1 MSDKN
6 TVDLFRGLLSDIE
19 DDDVKALRLGLQPS
33 VAQQQV
39 PQVQIPM
46 APPAPQQFIPEIQMA
61 PPVGAGQ
68 MNIPQPTTPPTAPLP
83 NSDNFALRP
92 PKQVVLGETAQSF
105 PESYTSAGYFPEV
118 PQLDDNVPQV
128 TEPTVEREPSFFDNM
143 RAPRPSYLVSGFE
156 EDVSSQETLDKTY
169 EFANWVKDNPVE
181 AAAAGVSLYP
191 AARIGSAV
199 TSGAAKVVGKLSN
212 YTRGKLPKRF
222 RDFFGNTKTVTGKST
237 TTKVQREG
245 QPGVYDPLKT
255 TKEVFTV
262 SPIKTGATG
271 AGLYAGS
278 EAGEALFPDIPEPEG
293 SNIPVVEPVVDPS
306 LLRPDGTTKSTKGFL
321 GPIEGNDNSLRT
333 ELSIGVNFGNGEVL
347 IPSMIP
353 GLTPE
358 EIEVLRN
365 LPEGSL
371 PPQSIIDKA
380 KAHAEKRIANN
391 LSPFYQDGEE
401 DLVEQDAVEAETTI
415 PDPVKTDADALV
427 KGAGP
432 APKKDAPPEE
442 KEGFLKKLWGGMKDM
457 FKEGMEDPAF
467 RKTLFAYVGSKALG
481 YDGVTFAGQVLEN
494 EWKVQAAERKQEF
507 ELEKIYGKEGLA
519 TIKAEKKA
527 KTIDPS
533 KVATIYDKETE
544 TNLTGAFSADG
555 TMVRLDNAGFYE
567 SLGIEPDANGVYPV
581 LPVANVRAAQ
591 GGSRFSVGVGL
602 TGNDVISG
610 IRDNID
616 LDVDNAINTYVS
628 NQGLESAEEKQ
639 LTAKLN
645 AAINGTVRNGA
656 ARAFKSFYPAGTD
669 FSDFNLQEVSTN
681 AVQKYIQSVARG
693 MEGNSKNLAAFMEK
707 ERLKVE
713 TEYSVSPSFFKVVGD
728 DSEDAIGGESWSKAT
743 AKVKYLASA
752 FGKEIG
758 ANKAVPKV
766 AMWSNLERLY
776 NKQSEEMGP
785 EFKTFWESESEDSAD
800 KKGQGASPALLWVM
814 SMDRNKSATSSKY
827 FAGSMQDVIN
837 KMK

>member
-6 TVDLFRGLLSDIE
+6 TVDLFRGLLLDIE
-19 DDDVKALRLGLQPS
+19 DDDATALQLGLQPP
-33 VAQQQV
+33 VMAQQQV

-46 APPAPQQFIPEIQMA
+46 APPVPQQVIPTGQ
-61 PPVGAGQ
+61 VG
-68 MNIPQPTTPPTAPLP
+68 MPTTPPVSLKPTMSMDQVPQLGLNVPQVTDP
-83 NSDNFALRP
+83 NFLNSMSID
-92 PKQVVLGETAQSF
+92 Q
-105 PESYTSAGYFPEV
+105 V
-118 PQLDDNVPQV
+118 PQLDGNVPQV

-143 RAPRPSYLVSGFE
+143 RAPRPSYLLSGFE
-156 EDVSSQETLDKTY
+156 EDVSSQETVDRTY

-191 AARIGSAV
+191 AARIGTAV
-199 TSGAAKVVGKLSN
+199 ASGAAKVVGKLSN
-212 YTRGKLPKRF
+212 FTKGKLPKRF
-222 RDFFGNTKTVTGKST
+222 RDFFGNTKTVQGKST

-245 QPGVYDPLKT
+245 QPGVYDPVKT

-262 SPIKTGATG
+262 SPTKTGITA

-293 SNIPVVEPVVDPS
+293 SKIP
-306 LLRPDGTTKSTKGFL
+306 T
-321 GPIEGNDNSLRT
+321 
-333 ELSIGVNFGNGEVL
+333 
-347 IPSMIP
+347 
-353 GLTPE
+353 
-358 EIEVLRN
+358 
-365 LPEGSL
+365 
-371 PPQSIIDKA
+371 
-380 KAHAEKRIANN
+380 
-391 LSPFYQDGEE
+391 
-401 DLVEQDAVEAETTI
+401 ETTQPVATGGSNLTQQDVEDAEAAI
-415 PDPVKTDADALV
+415 PDPVKTDADAVL
-427 KGAGP
+427 KGAGN
-432 APKKDAPPEE
+432 APKEDAPPEE

-467 RKTLFAYVGSKALG
+467 RKALFAYVGSRALG

-519 TIKAEKKA
+519 TLKAEKKA
-527 KTIDPS
+527 KAIDPS
-533 KVATIYDKETE
+533 KVATIYDKTTE

-555 TMVRLDNAGFYE
+555 TMVRLDNANFYE

-581 LPVANVRAAQ
+581 LSVAAVRAAQ
-591 GGSRFSVGVGL
+591 GGGRFSVGVGL
-602 TGNDVISG
+602 TGNDIISG

-616 LDVDNAINTYVS
+616 LDVEGSIATYVS
-628 NQGLESAEEKQ
+628 NQNLDTEDAEK
-639 LTAKLN
+639 LTTKLN
-645 AAINGTVRNGA
+645 DAINGTVRNGA
-656 ARAFKSFYPAGTD
+656 AKAFKSFYPAGTD

-681 AVQKYIQSVARG
+681 AVIKYIDSVGRG

-713 TEYSVSPSFFKVVGD
+713 TKYSVSPSFFKVVGD
-728 DSEDAIGGESWSKAT
+728 DSEDAIGGEAWSKAT

-758 ANKAVPKV
+758 ANKSVPKV

-785 EFKTFWESESEDSAD
+785 DFKIFWESESEDSAD
-800 KKGQGASPALLWVM
+800 EKGQGASPALLWVM
-814 SMDRNKSATSSKY
+814 SIDRNKSTTGSKY
-827 FAGSMQDVIN
+827 FAGSMQDVMN

>member
-1 MSDKN
+1 MDA
-6 TVDLFRGLLSDIE
+6 E
-19 DDDVKALRLGLQPS
+19 DVNRFQVPQMT
-33 VAQQQV
+33 QQQI

-46 APPAPQQFIPEIQMA
+46 APQQFIPLQETSQELAFQQNMDPSKLMPVDTAFNQQYTPESFDNIGVV
-61 PPVGAGQ
+61 PPVQ
-68 MNIPQPTTPPTAPLP
+68 MNIPQPTMPTAAPLP
-83 NSDNFALRP
+83 NSDNFVLRP
-92 PKQVVLGETAQSF
+92 PEQVVLGESAQGL
-105 PESYTSAGYFPEV
+105 PEAPEAPEPTRGIEQV
-118 PQLDDNVPQV
+118 PQLGGNIPQV
-128 TEPTVEREPSFFDNM
+128 TDPNFLDSMPQGPAKLSQTVGSEGSQEVEREPSFFDNM
-143 RAPRPSYLVSGFE
+143 RAPRPSYLPSGFE

-212 YTRGKLPKRF
+212 FTRGKLPKRF
-222 RDFFGNTKTVTGKST
+222 RDFFGNTKTVPGKST

-245 QPGVYDPLKT
+245 QPGVYDPVKT

-293 SNIPVVEPVVDPS
+293 SNIPVVEPAVD
-306 LLRPDGTTKSTKGFL
+306 
-321 GPIEGNDNSLRT
+321 
-333 ELSIGVNFGNGEVL
+333 
-347 IPSMIP
+347 
-353 GLTPE
+353 LTPTQPA
-358 EIEVLRN
+358 VTTTQPDVTGGSN
-365 LPEGSL
+365 LT
-371 PPQSIIDKA
+371 Q
-380 KAHAEKRIANN
+380 
-391 LSPFYQDGEE
+391 
-401 DLVEQDAVEAETTI
+401 QDAEEAETTI
-415 PDPVKTDADALV
+415 TDPVKTDADALV
-427 KGAGP
+427 KGAGT

-467 RKTLFAYVGSKALG
+467 RKTLFAYVGSRALG

-519 TIKAEKKA
+519 TLKAEKKA
-527 KTIDPS
+527 KAIDPS

-555 TMVRLDNAGFYE
+555 TMVRLDDASFYE
-567 SLGIEPDANGVYPV
+567 SLGIEPDASGVYPV

-591 GGSRFSVGVGL
+591 GGKRFSVGVGL
-602 TGNDVISG
+602 TGNDIISG
-610 IRDNID
+610 IRANID
-616 LDVDNAINTYVS
+616 LDVEGSIATYVS
-628 NQGLESAEEKQ
+628 EQGLETEEAEA
-639 LTAKLN
+639 LTTRLN
-645 AAINGTVRNGA
+645 SAINGTVRNGA

-713 TEYSVSPSFFKVVGD
+713 TEYSISPSFFKVVGD
-728 DSEDAIGGESWSKAT
+728 DSEDAIGGEAWSKAT

>member
-6 TVDLFRGLLSDIE
+6 TVDLFRGLLLDIE
-19 DDDVKALRLGLQPS
+19 DDDAKALRLGLQPS

-61 PPVGAGQ
+61 PPVDVGQ
-68 MNIPQPTTPPTAPLP
+68 IPQPTMPPAAPLP
-83 NSDNFALRP
+83 ESSNFSLRP
-92 PKQVVLGETAQSF
+92 PEQVVLGQE
-105 PESYTSAGYFPEV
+105 PEGLPEKAKPTMSIDQV
-118 PQLDDNVPQV
+118 PQLGGNVPQV
-128 TEPTVEREPSFFDNM
+128 TDPNFLDSMPQGPAKASQEGLARYQSGDPFNLASQEEASEDGFNVLDLFKGNVGSRLQSDRLTNESFLQPKQDIEGIKT
-143 RAPRPSYLVSGFE
+143 RQAEEDVADRKDLVSGKLSVTQYE
-156 EDVSSQETLDKTY
+156 RNKSKREAELRDSQEKQTISERQTLGILTSR
-169 EFANWVKDNPVE
+169 ANKLE
-181 AAAAGVSLYP
+181 AAGLKEEANQVRSQ
-191 AARIGSAV
+191 I
-199 TSGAAKVVGKLSN
+199 
-212 YTRGKLPKRF
+212 PK
-222 RDFFGNTKTVTGKST
+222 
-237 TTKVQREG
+237 
-245 QPGVYDPLKT
+245 
-255 TKEVFTV
+255 
-262 SPIKTGATG
+262 
-271 AGLYAGS
+271 
-278 EAGEALFPDIPEPEG
+278 PEG
-293 SNIPVVEPVVDPS
+293 SGIPKAEQELLDGEPAVD
-306 LLRPDGTTKSTKGFL
+306 
-321 GPIEGNDNSLRT
+321 
-333 ELSIGVNFGNGEVL
+333 
-347 IPSMIP
+347 
-353 GLTPE
+353 LTPTQPA
-358 EIEVLRN
+358 VTTTQPAVTTTQPAATGGSN
-365 LPEGSL
+365 LT
-371 PPQSIIDKA
+371 Q
-380 KAHAEKRIANN
+380 
-391 LSPFYQDGEE
+391 
-401 DLVEQDAVEAETTI
+401 QDAVEAETTI
-415 PDPVKTDADALV
+415 TAPVKTDADALV
-427 KGAGP
+427 KGAGT

-467 RKTLFAYVGSKALG
+467 RKTLFAYVGSRALG

-555 TMVRLDNAGFYE
+555 TMVRLDDASFYE

-591 GGSRFSVGVGL
+591 GGKRFSVGVGL
-602 TGNDVISG
+602 TGNDIISG

-616 LDVDNAINTYVS
+616 LDVDNAINTYVG
-628 NQGLESAEEKQ
+628 NQNLESAEEKQ

-645 AAINGTVRNGA
+645 DAINGTVRNGA

-669 FSDFNLQEVSTN
+669 FSDFNLQEVSSN
-681 AVQKYIQSVARG
+681 AVKKYIESVARG

-728 DSEDAIGGESWSKAT
+728 DSEDAIGGEAWSKAT

-758 ANKAVPKV
+758 ANKGVPKV
-766 AMWSNLERLY
+766 AMWSNLDRLY
-776 NKQSEEMGP
+776 NKQAEEMGP
-785 EFKTFWESESEDSAD
+785 EFKTFWESQSEDSAD

-814 SMDRNKSATSSKY
+814 SIDRNKSATGSKY

>member
-1 MSDKN
+1 MSYKN

-19 DDDVKALRLGLQPS
+19 DDDAKALRLGLQPPVVS
-33 VAQQQV
+33 QQQV

-46 APPAPQQFIPEIQMA
+46 APPAPQQPIPGIETA
-61 PPVGAGQ
+61 PPPIDVGQIA
-68 MNIPQPTTPPTAPLP
+68 IPQPLVGSMVNRGSARAGDADRMQQAQQAQRIEDYGVPFDPASIPTGSFGRVYDSGLPPSSGFPTIPGGTGEKAPVYQDAGEYMQNWKKNNQAELDFIENNPEEVKKRQTIVLRSPPPGFIEKALASAGLPNTAAIRNIALEELKRTGNDFSSAENFGRVVRDFVNTPQKIVESMLPGGVAAEYVGEKAIPVVDGISTGIEYVADPLVRFGQGFVGGEPTGIPEGTIPRMGGGDPTATEI
-83 NSDNFALRP
+83 
-92 PKQVVLGETAQSF
+92 PK
-105 PESYTSAGYFPEV
+105 
-118 PQLDDNVPQV
+118 
-128 TEPTVEREPSFFDNM
+128 
-143 RAPRPSYLVSGFE
+143 
-156 EDVSSQETLDKTY
+156 
-169 EFANWVKDNPVE
+169 
-181 AAAAGVSLYP
+181 
-191 AARIGSAV
+191 
-199 TSGAAKVVGKLSN
+199 
-212 YTRGKLPKRF
+212 
-222 RDFFGNTKTVTGKST
+222 
-237 TTKVQREG
+237 
-245 QPGVYDPLKT
+245 
-255 TKEVFTV
+255 
-262 SPIKTGATG
+262 
-271 AGLYAGS
+271 
-278 EAGEALFPDIPEPEG
+278 PEG
-293 SNIPVVEPVVDPS
+293 SEIPKAEQELLDGEPAVD
-306 LLRPDGTTKSTKGFL
+306 
-321 GPIEGNDNSLRT
+321 
-333 ELSIGVNFGNGEVL
+333 
-347 IPSMIP
+347 
-353 GLTPE
+353 LTPTQPA
-358 EIEVLRN
+358 VTTTQPAATGGSN
-365 LPEGSL
+365 LT
-371 PPQSIIDKA
+371 Q
-380 KAHAEKRIANN
+380 
-391 LSPFYQDGEE
+391 
-401 DLVEQDAVEAETTI
+401 QDAVEAETTI
-415 PDPVKTDADALV
+415 TAPVKTNADAVV
-427 KGAGP
+427 KDAGT

-555 TMVRLDNAGFYE
+555 TMVRLDDASFYE
-567 SLGIEPDANGVYPV
+567 SLGIEPDASGVYPV

-591 GGSRFSVGVGL
+591 GGKRFSVGVGL
-602 TGNDVISG
+602 TGNDIISG

-616 LDVDNAINTYVS
+616 LDVDNAISTYVS

-645 AAINGTVRNGA
+645 DAINGTVRNGA

-669 FSDFNLQEVSTN
+669 FSDFNLQEVSSN
-681 AVQKYIQSVARG
+681 AVKKYIESVARG

-728 DSEDAIGGESWSKAT
+728 DSEDAIGGEAWSKAT

-758 ANKAVPKV
+758 ANKGVPKV
-766 AMWSNLERLY
+766 AMWSNLDRLY
-776 NKQSEEMGP
+776 NKQAEEMGP
-785 EFKTFWESESEDSAD
+785 EFKTFWESQSEDSAD

-814 SMDRNKSATSSKY
+814 SIDRNKSATGSKY

>member
-1 MSDKN
+1 MSYKN

-19 DDDVKALRLGLQPS
+19 DDDANALRLGLQPPAVS
-33 VAQQQV
+33 QQQV

-61 PPVGAGQ
+61 PPVDAGQ
-68 MNIPQPTTPPTAPLP
+68 LEMPTMPPVAPLP
-83 NSDNFALRP
+83 ESSNFSLRP
-92 PKQVVLGETAQSF
+92 PAPVVLGETAQGL
-105 PESYTSAGYFPEV
+105 PEAPEPTRGIEQV
-118 PQLDDNVPQV
+118 PQLGSNIPQITDPNFLDSMPQGPAKLSQEEVSEDGFNVLDLFKGNVGSRLQSDRLTNESFLQPKQDIEGVKTRQV
-128 TEPTVEREPSFFDNM
+128 EEDAADRED
-143 RAPRPSYLVSGFE
+143 LVSGKLSVTQYE
-156 EDVSSQETLDKTY
+156 RKKSKREAELLDAQEKQTISERQTLGILTSR
-169 EFANWVKDNPVE
+169 ANKLE
-181 AAAAGVSLYP
+181 AAGLNEEANQVRSQ
-191 AARIGSAV
+191 I
-199 TSGAAKVVGKLSN
+199 
-212 YTRGKLPKRF
+212 PK
-222 RDFFGNTKTVTGKST
+222 
-237 TTKVQREG
+237 
-245 QPGVYDPLKT
+245 
-255 TKEVFTV
+255 
-262 SPIKTGATG
+262 
-271 AGLYAGS
+271 
-278 EAGEALFPDIPEPEG
+278 PEG
-293 SNIPVVEPVVDPS
+293 SNIPVVEPVVD
-306 LLRPDGTTKSTKGFL
+306 
-321 GPIEGNDNSLRT
+321 
-333 ELSIGVNFGNGEVL
+333 
-347 IPSMIP
+347 
-353 GLTPE
+353 LTPTQPDVTTTQPVDE
-358 EIEVLRN
+358 GGSN
-365 LPEGSL
+365 LT
-371 PPQSIIDKA
+371 K
-380 KAHAEKRIANN
+380 
-391 LSPFYQDGEE
+391 
-401 DLVEQDAVEAETTI
+401 QDAVDSETAITTT
-415 PDPVKTDADALV
+415 VKTDTDALF
-427 KGAGP
+427 KGAGT

-567 SLGIEPDANGVYPV
+567 SLGIEPDASGVYPV

-591 GGSRFSVGVGL
+591 GGKRFSVGVGL
-602 TGNDVISG
+602 TGNDIISG
-610 IRDNID
+610 IRANID
-616 LDVDNAINTYVS
+616 LDVEGSIKNYVEM
-628 NQGLESAEEKQ
+628 QGLDTDEAKA
-639 LTAKLN
+639 LTSKLN

-766 AMWSNLERLY
+766 VMWSNLERLY
-776 NKQSEEMGP
+776 NRQSEEMGP
-785 EFKTFWESESEDSAD
+785 EFKKFWESESKDSAD

-827 FAGSMQDVIN
+827 FAGSMQDVIT

>member
-6 TVDLFRGLLSDIE
+6 TVDLFRGLLLDIE
-19 DDDVKALRLGLQPS
+19 DDDAKALRLGLQPS

-61 PPVGAGQ
+61 PPVDVGQ
-68 MNIPQPTTPPTAPLP
+68 IPPPTMPPAAPLP
-83 NSDNFALRP
+83 ESSNFSLRP
-92 PKQVVLGETAQSF
+92 PEQVVLGQE
-105 PESYTSAGYFPEV
+105 PEGLPEKAKPTMSIDQV
-118 PQLDDNVPQV
+118 PQLGGNVPQV
-128 TEPTVEREPSFFDNM
+128 TDPNFLDSMPQGPAKASQEGLARYQSGDPFNLASQEEASEDGFNVLDLFKGNVGSRLQSDRLTNESFLQPKQDIEGIKT
-143 RAPRPSYLVSGFE
+143 RQAEEDVADRKDLVSGKLSVTQYE
-156 EDVSSQETLDKTY
+156 RNKSKREAELRDSQEKQTISERQTLGILTSR
-169 EFANWVKDNPVE
+169 ANKLE
-181 AAAAGVSLYP
+181 AAGLKEEANQVRSQ
-191 AARIGSAV
+191 I
-199 TSGAAKVVGKLSN
+199 
-212 YTRGKLPKRF
+212 PK
-222 RDFFGNTKTVTGKST
+222 
-237 TTKVQREG
+237 
-245 QPGVYDPLKT
+245 
-255 TKEVFTV
+255 
-262 SPIKTGATG
+262 
-271 AGLYAGS
+271 
-278 EAGEALFPDIPEPEG
+278 PEG
-293 SNIPVVEPVVDPS
+293 SGIPKAEQELLDGEPAVD
-306 LLRPDGTTKSTKGFL
+306 
-321 GPIEGNDNSLRT
+321 
-333 ELSIGVNFGNGEVL
+333 
-347 IPSMIP
+347 
-353 GLTPE
+353 LTPTQPA
-358 EIEVLRN
+358 VTTTQPAVTTTQPAATGGSN
-365 LPEGSL
+365 LT
-371 PPQSIIDKA
+371 Q
-380 KAHAEKRIANN
+380 
-391 LSPFYQDGEE
+391 
-401 DLVEQDAVEAETTI
+401 QDAVEAETTI
-415 PDPVKTDADALV
+415 TAPVKTDADALV
-427 KGAGP
+427 KGAGT

-467 RKTLFAYVGSKALG
+467 RKTLFAYVGSRALG

-555 TMVRLDNAGFYE
+555 TMVRLDDASFYE

-591 GGSRFSVGVGL
+591 GGKRFSVGVGL
-602 TGNDVISG
+602 TGNDIISG

-616 LDVDNAINTYVS
+616 LDVDNAINTYVG
-628 NQGLESAEEKQ
+628 NQNLESAEEKQ

-645 AAINGTVRNGA
+645 DAINGTVRNGA

-669 FSDFNLQEVSTN
+669 FSDFNLQEVSSN
-681 AVQKYIQSVARG
+681 AVKKYIESVARG

-728 DSEDAIGGESWSKAT
+728 DSEDAIGGEAWSKAT

-758 ANKAVPKV
+758 ANKGVPKV
-766 AMWSNLERLY
+766 AMWSNLDRLY
-776 NKQSEEMGP
+776 NKQAEEMGP
-785 EFKTFWESESEDSAD
+785 EFKTFWESQSEDSAD

-814 SMDRNKSATSSKY
+814 SIDRNKSATGSKY

>member
-1 MSDKN
+1 MSYKN

-19 DDDVKALRLGLQPS
+19 DDDAKALRLGLQPP
-33 VAQQQV
+33 VMAQQQV

-46 APPAPQQFIPEIQMA
+46 APPAPQQPIPEIE
-61 PPVGAGQ
+61 
-68 MNIPQPTTPPTAPLP
+68 IPQPLVGSMVNRGSARAGDADRMQQAQQAQRIEDYGVPFDPASIPTGSFGRVYDSGLPPSSGFPTIPGGTGEKAPVYQDAGEYMRNWKKNNQAELDFIENNP
-83 NSDNFALRP
+83 EEVKKRETIVLKSP
-92 PKQVVLGETAQSF
+92 PPGFIKKAVDAEGSQ
-105 PESYTSAGYFPEV
+105 EV
-118 PQLDDNVPQV
+118 K
-128 TEPTVEREPSFFDNM
+128 EEPSIFDNM
-143 RAPRPSYLVSGFE
+143 RAPRPSYLVPGFE
-156 EDVSSQETLDKTY
+156 EAVSSQETLDKTY
-169 EFANWVKDNPVE
+169 EFGNWVKDNPAE
-181 AAAAGVSLYP
+181 AAAAGVSLVP
-191 AARIGSAV
+191 AARLGSLA
-199 TSGAAKVVGKLSN
+199 TSGGAKVVSKLSN
-212 YTRGKLPKRF
+212 FSRNKLPKRF
-222 RDFFGNTKTVTGKST
+222 RDFFGNTKTVTSKSNT
-237 TTKVQREG
+237 SVQRPG

-262 SPIKTGATG
+262 SPIKTGVTA
-271 AGLYAGS
+271 AALYGGS

-293 SNIPVVEPVVDPS
+293 SGIPKAEQELLDGEPEVD
-306 LLRPDGTTKSTKGFL
+306 LTTTQ
-321 GPIEGNDNSLRT
+321 PAVTTTQPADEGGSN
-333 ELSIGVNFGNGEVL
+333 
-347 IPSMIP
+347 
-353 GLTPE
+353 LTQQDAKE
-358 EIEVLRN
+358 
-365 LPEGSL
+365 
-371 PPQSIIDKA
+371 A
-380 KAHAEKRIANN
+380 KAVIT
-391 LSPFYQDGEE
+391 D
-401 DLVEQDAVEAETTI
+401 T
-415 PDPVKTDADALV
+415 VKTDADALF
-427 KGAGP
+427 KDAGT

-567 SLGIEPDANGVYPV
+567 SLGIEPDENGVYPV

-591 GGSRFSVGVGL
+591 GGKRFSVGVGL
-602 TGNDVISG
+602 TGNDIISG
-610 IRDNID
+610 IRANID
-616 LDVDNAINTYVS
+616 LDVDNAIKTYVS
-628 NQGLESAEEKQ
+628 NQGLESSEAEQ

-645 AAINGTVRNGA
+645 DAINGTVRNGA

-681 AVQKYIQSVARG
+681 AVQKYIQSVAMG

-707 ERLKVE
+707 ERLKIE

-728 DSEDAIGGESWSKAT
+728 DSEDAIGGEVWSKAT

-785 EFKTFWESESEDSAD
+785 DFKKFWESESEDSAD

-814 SMDRNKSATSSKY
+814 SMDRDKSATSSKY
-827 FAGSMQDVIN
+827 FAGSMQDVIT

>member
-6 TVDLFRGLLSDIE
+6 TVDLFRGLLLDIE
-19 DDDVKALRLGLQPS
+19 DDDAKALRLGLQPS

-61 PPVGAGQ
+61 PPVDVGQ
-68 MNIPQPTTPPTAPLP
+68 IPQPTMPPAAPLP
-83 NSDNFALRP
+83 ESSNFSLRP
-92 PKQVVLGETAQSF
+92 PEQVVLGQE
-105 PESYTSAGYFPEV
+105 PEGLPEKAKPTMSIDQV
-118 PQLDDNVPQV
+118 PQLGGNVPQV
-128 TEPTVEREPSFFDNM
+128 TDPNFLDSMPQGPAKASQEGLARYQSGDPFNLASQEEASEDGFNVLDLFKGNVGSRLQSDRLTNESFLQPKQDIEGIKT
-143 RAPRPSYLVSGFE
+143 RQAEEDVADRKDLVSGKLSVTQYE
-156 EDVSSQETLDKTY
+156 RNKSKREAELRDSQEKQTISERQTLGILTSR
-169 EFANWVKDNPVE
+169 ANKLE
-181 AAAAGVSLYP
+181 AAGLKEEANQVRSQ
-191 AARIGSAV
+191 I
-199 TSGAAKVVGKLSN
+199 
-212 YTRGKLPKRF
+212 PK
-222 RDFFGNTKTVTGKST
+222 
-237 TTKVQREG
+237 
-245 QPGVYDPLKT
+245 
-255 TKEVFTV
+255 
-262 SPIKTGATG
+262 
-271 AGLYAGS
+271 
-278 EAGEALFPDIPEPEG
+278 PEG
-293 SNIPVVEPVVDPS
+293 SGIPKAEQELLDGEPAVD
-306 LLRPDGTTKSTKGFL
+306 
-321 GPIEGNDNSLRT
+321 
-333 ELSIGVNFGNGEVL
+333 
-347 IPSMIP
+347 
-353 GLTPE
+353 LTPTQPA
-358 EIEVLRN
+358 VTTTQPAVTTTQPAATGGSN
-365 LPEGSL
+365 LT
-371 PPQSIIDKA
+371 Q
-380 KAHAEKRIANN
+380 
-391 LSPFYQDGEE
+391 
-401 DLVEQDAVEAETTI
+401 QDAVEAETTI
-415 PDPVKTDADALV
+415 TAPVKTDADALV
-427 KGAGP
+427 KGAGT

-467 RKTLFAYVGSKALG
+467 RKTLFAYVGSRALG

-555 TMVRLDNAGFYE
+555 TMVRLDDASFYE

-591 GGSRFSVGVGL
+591 GGKRFSVGVGL
-602 TGNDVISG
+602 TGNDIISG

-616 LDVDNAINTYVS
+616 LDVDNAINTYVG
-628 NQGLESAEEKQ
+628 NQNLESAEEKQ

-645 AAINGTVRNGA
+645 DAINGTVRNGA

-669 FSDFNLQEVSTN
+669 FSDFNLQEVSSN
-681 AVQKYIQSVARG
+681 AVKKYIESVARG

-728 DSEDAIGGESWSKAT
+728 DSEDAIGGEAWSKAT

-758 ANKAVPKV
+758 ANKGVPKV
-766 AMWSNLERLY
+766 AMWSNLDRLY
-776 NKQSEEMGP
+776 NKQAEEMGP
-785 EFKTFWESESEDSAD
+785 EYKTFWESQSEDSAD

-814 SMDRNKSATSSKY
+814 SIDRNKSATGSKY

>member
-1 MSDKN
+1 MSYKN

-19 DDDVKALRLGLQPS
+19 DDDAKALRLGLQPP
-33 VAQQQV
+33 VMAQQQV

-46 APPAPQQFIPEIQMA
+46 APPAPQQFIPEIQIP
-61 PPVGAGQ
+61 PPVDVGQ
-68 MNIPQPTTPPTAPLP
+68 IEMPQPLVGSMVNRGSARAGLDGRQAQFEADQRSKDFGVVGGPYNYLIPGEETLKGFPTEPGRDTTYADLIGKPYDYETDLGLNNPLYVPPTGGYTPKPTSLSQEEASEDGFNVLDLFKG
-83 NSDNFALRP
+83 NVGSRSQSDILTN
-92 PKQVVLGETAQSF
+92 ESF
-105 PESYTSAGYFPEV
+105 LQPDQDIEGLKTRQAEE
-118 PQLDDNVPQV
+118 DAAD
-128 TEPTVEREPSFFDNM
+128 RED
-143 RAPRPSYLVSGFE
+143 LVSGKLSVTQYE
-156 EDVSSQETLDKTY
+156 RNKSKREAELRDSQEKQTISERQTLGILTSR
-169 EFANWVKDNPVE
+169 ANKLE
-181 AAAAGVSLYP
+181 AAGLKEEANQVRSQ
-191 AARIGSAV
+191 I
-199 TSGAAKVVGKLSN
+199 
-212 YTRGKLPKRF
+212 PK
-222 RDFFGNTKTVTGKST
+222 
-237 TTKVQREG
+237 
-245 QPGVYDPLKT
+245 
-255 TKEVFTV
+255 
-262 SPIKTGATG
+262 
-271 AGLYAGS
+271 
-278 EAGEALFPDIPEPEG
+278 PEG
-293 SNIPVVEPVVDPS
+293 SGIPKAEQELLDGEPAVD
-306 LLRPDGTTKSTKGFL
+306 
-321 GPIEGNDNSLRT
+321 
-333 ELSIGVNFGNGEVL
+333 
-347 IPSMIP
+347 
-353 GLTPE
+353 LTPTQPA
-358 EIEVLRN
+358 VTTTQPAATGGSN
-365 LPEGSL
+365 LT
-371 PPQSIIDKA
+371 Q
-380 KAHAEKRIANN
+380 
-391 LSPFYQDGEE
+391 
-401 DLVEQDAVEAETTI
+401 QDAVEAETTI
-415 PDPVKTDADALV
+415 TAPVKTDADALV
-427 KGAGP
+427 KGAGT

-555 TMVRLDNAGFYE
+555 TMVRLDDASFYE

-591 GGSRFSVGVGL
+591 GGKRFSVGVGL
-602 TGNDVISG
+602 TGNDIISG

-645 AAINGTVRNGA
+645 DAINGTVRNGA

-669 FSDFNLQEVSTN
+669 FSDFNLQEISTN
-681 AVQKYIQSVARG
+681 AVQKYIQSVAKG

-728 DSEDAIGGESWSKAT
+728 DSEDAIGGEAWSKAT

-785 EFKTFWESESEDSAD
+785 EFKKFWESESKDSAD

-814 SMDRNKSATSSKY
+814 SMDRDKSATSSKY